1 MNHKTKKIVIMLTII
16 ILFLL
21 ISSMVFGTKIINP
34 FTANLSET
42 DYQIIYNL
50 RLPRTL
56 AALFSG
62 MTLAASGLLIQTSM
76 RNSLADSSILGFQSG
91 ATLVAMFIML
101 AMPSLYSFL
110 PLFAFLG
117 GLVVYAIIYTIAIR
131 NESALFLVVAG
142 IAISSIIR
150 SFVNLL
156 SQMFAEDLDMTI
168 AWLNG
173 SLNTVNRQDMLLIVL
188 YSVILLLITMKIAPK
203 LDILLMDDDYL
214 INLGVKVSKVRFITT
229 ALAILL
235 TAVSVSFVGTIGF
248 VGLLAPHISRKL
260 VNQTSTNLMPTTI
273 LIGGVLVLG
282 CDLLQRVLFPI
293 YEIPVGTI
301 MSLVGGIYLLYL
313 LIRSNN
319 VRV

>member
-1 MNHKTKKIVIMLTII
+1 MNHRTKKIVIMLISI

-21 ISSMVFGTKIINP
+21 IVSIVCGTKLINP
-34 FTANLSET
+34 FGQLTDQ
-42 DYQIIYNL
+42 DYQIVVNL

-56 AALFSG
+56 AAVCSG

-101 AMPSLYSFL
+101 VVPSLYPLL

-117 GLVVYAIIYTIAIR
+117 GICVYAVIYLIATR
-131 NESALFLVVAG
+131 NESALFLIVAG

-150 SFVNLL
+150 SLINLL
-156 SQMFAEDLDMTI
+156 SQMFASDLDLTI

-173 SLNTVNRQDMLLIVL
+173 SLNTVKLGDAKMIAV
-188 YSVILLLITMKIAPK
+188 YSVILLIVALKIGGK
-203 LDILLMDDDYL
+203 LDILLMDDNYL
-214 INLGVKVSKVRFITT
+214 INLGVKVTFVRFITT

-235 TAVSVSFVGTIGF
+235 TAVSVSYVGTIGF
-248 VGLLAPHISRKL
+248 VGLLAPHIARRL
-260 VNQTSTNLMPTTI
+260 VEQSSSNLMPVTI

-282 CDLLQRVLFPI
+282 CDVGQRLIFPI

-301 MSLVGGIYLLYL
+301 MSLVGGSYLLYL
-313 LIRSNN
+313 LVRSNN
-319 VRV
+319 AKF